1 MRTKITL
8 WMKQAKTIYSELCY
22 SKGVSHHLA
31 ETQSSQRRG
40 KVLLWN
46 KTYGYQWGKLGG
58 AIH

>member
-1 MRTKITL
+1 
-8 WMKQAKTIYSELCY
+8 MKQAKVIYSELCY
-22 SKGVSHHLA
+22 SKGVSHHYLYLA

-46 KTYGYQWGKLGG
+46 KTYGYQWGKHGG